1 MCVSCC
7 SNMSKI
13 AQAEYRAKARFQA
26 LLRRRR
32 FSRQRKEHRD
42 FCFAVQSY
50 DIKNPDAIAK
60 ITSGKQSGKKERIRE
75 EKREKLLFSLPI
87 KT

>member
-1 MCVSCC
+1 MCVNYQLSIVNYQL
-7 SNMSKI
+7 SL
-13 AQAEYRAKARFQA
+13 FQYV
-26 LLRRRR
+26 
-32 FSRQRKEHRD
+32 KEHRD

-50 DIKNPDAIAK
+50 DIKNPDAIDK

>member
-1 MCVSCC
+1 M
-7 SNMSKI
+7 
-13 AQAEYRAKARFQA
+13 FQ
-26 LLRRRR
+26 
-32 FSRQRKEHRD
+32 FGIP
-42 FCFAVQSY
+42 VQSY

>member
-1 MCVSCC
+1 MHVYVR
-7 SNMSKI
+7 
-13 AQAEYRAKARFQA
+13 ELLFQYV
-26 LLRRRR
+26 
-32 FSRQRKEHRD
+32 KEHRD
-42 FCFAVQSY
+42 FCFAVQIY
-50 DIKNPDAIAK
+50 DIKNPDAIDK

>member
-1 MCVSCC
+1 MF
-7 SNMSKI
+7 
-13 AQAEYRAKARFQA
+13 ARICASIINYQLSLFQYV
-26 LLRRRR
+26 
-32 FSRQRKEHRD
+32 KEHRQS
-42 FCFAVQSY
+42 FLTVQIY
-50 DIKNPDAIAK
+50 DIKNPDAIDK